1 MLIKYFAYGS
11 NMSVARL
18 RQRVPSACVI
28 GVYYLDGHSLR
39 FHKSGQDDSA
49 KCDVFQIDGEG
60 RVYGV
65 LYEIDS
71 VDKNQLDRAEGLGV
85 GYGEKIVH
93 IQNEKGVSVKAVTY
107 YALQIDSAL
116 KPYSWYVNHVII
128 GAREA
133 ALPDDYILGIDAVE
147 ACDDSDAARDARE
160 RAIHQICQKIP
171 E

>member
-1 MLIKYFAYGS
+1 
-11 NMSVARL
+11 MSVARL

-49 KCDVFQIDGEG
+49 KCDVFQIDDEG

-71 VDKNQLDRAEGLGV
+71 VEKVQLDRAEGLGV
-85 GYGEKIVH
+85 GYGEKVVH
-93 IQNEKGVSVKAVTY
+93 IQNEKGARVQAITY
-107 YALQIDSAL
+107 YALQIDEAL
-116 KPYSWYVNHVII
+116 KPYSWYVNHVVI
-128 GAREA
+128 GASEA
-133 ALPDDYILGIDAVE
+133 ALPDDYILSISSVE
-147 ACDDSDAARDARE
+147 TCDDSDAARDARE
-160 RAIHQICQKIP
+160 RVIHQICQKIP

>member
-39 FHKSGQDDSA
+39 FHKSGQDGSA
-49 KCDVFQIDGEG
+49 KCNVCYTGGEG

-71 VDKNQLDRAEGLGV
+71 VEKIQLDKAEGLGV
-85 GYGEKIVH
+85 GYGEKMVQIYNLNGTNVEA
-93 IQNEKGVSVKAVTY
+93 ITY
-107 YALQIDSAL
+107 YALQIDEVL
-116 KPYSWYVNHVII
+116 KPYSWYVNHVVI

-133 ALPDDYILGIDAVE
+133 ELPDEYILSITSTESVDDA
-147 ACDDSDAARDARE
+147 DAARNTRE
-160 RAIHQICQKIP
+160 REIHQPCP
-171 E
+171 ENS